1 MLLILAA
8 STLFLPERKK
18 LPGMAGWWFAGNL
31 AALPFLL
38 SHLKNTGVWSID
50 SIAST
55 DISAFLAPWGSS
67 ILMGWMRQGGV
78 HPEAALWPGL
88 AAIAGSIW
96 FLFKGEKIK
105 WDIFLLACILFF
117 TVFSLGP
124 TLVAFGRALAPAP
137 FRFFAKLPGC
147 SSIRLPARAAIF
159 ALVPLVIFAGRKL
172 GDKPMLAIVGI
183 LLAAATVW
191 HPPLRTIALR
201 PQPWHQWITEQH
213 FNKILYLPISSDM
226 DMPQVEARRLISSIP
241 HFTPSLNG
249 YSTTLPDNYV
259 NCADVLNGWLSDNAK
274 LLIRELEIDCIILK
288 GWQTFEADT
297 VFFTDGMS
305 VSVVMPDLRVDN
317 SPWK

>member
-1 MLLILAA
+1 
-8 STLFLPERKK
+8 
-18 LPGMAGWWFAGNL
+18 MAGWWFAGNL